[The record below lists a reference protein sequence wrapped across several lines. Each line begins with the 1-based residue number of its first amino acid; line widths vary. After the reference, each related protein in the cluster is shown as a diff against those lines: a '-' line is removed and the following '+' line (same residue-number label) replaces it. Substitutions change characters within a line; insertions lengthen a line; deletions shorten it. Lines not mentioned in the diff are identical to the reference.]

1 MKAITPKDVQTRLA
15 EENAPLILD
24 VRGTDEYA
32 AGHVPGAVNIPMDE
46 VEARLQEIP
55 RDRPVVPYCNMQ
67 HPGLSRGERV
77 TALLLGKGYEA
88 RVLDGSFLK
97 WQEELPIAKDD
108 N

>member
-1 MKAITPKDVQTRLA
+1 VVTLRSTLKNTAFEFATSV
-15 EENAPLILD
+15 
-24 VRGTDEYA
+24 
-32 AGHVPGAVNIPMDE
+32 MDE

-88 RVLDGSFLK
+88 RVLDGGFLK
-97 WQEELPIAKDD
+97 WQEELPIAKDEC
-108 N
+108 